1 MATGLFLLV
10 LSMTTIGIRGRSQTT
25 LTRRGS
31 YLGGTGN
38 FNGMQISL
46 RQQGV
51 GRLSIMGKILST

>member
-1 MATGLFLLV
+1 MRHNKNYA
-10 LSMTTIGIRGRSQTT
+10 RGYSQTT